1 MLGKRN
7 GCEGPK
13 PPFGGSPRQA
23 LGVVASM
30 PDRAKQG
37 GVSEESSSV
46 GTPAMVELDV
56 LFRNEQHALVRFF
69 TRYRASPE
77 DARDLVQETFLRLA
91 RLDPNRS
98 GSILRP
104 AEYLRQIARNLLK
117 DRAKAARRHAADA
130 HQNADD
136 VDLAGVDELGRLEA
150 RDSLA
155 RLEAAMATLKPRTR
169 EIFMAHRLE
178 GLSYAE
184 IAARTGLTVW
194 GVEKQIGRA
203 IDHLRR
209 KMGRP

>member
-1 MLGKRN
+1 
-7 GCEGPK
+7 
-13 PPFGGSPRQA
+13 
-23 LGVVASM
+23 M
-30 PDRAKQG
+30 PDRAEPA
-37 GVSEESSSV
+37 GVSEEPTSAAAP
-46 GTPAMVELDV
+46 TMVELDV

-91 RLDPNRS
+91 RIDLNRS

-117 DRAKAARRHAADA
+117 DKAKAGRRHAVDA
-130 HQNADD
+130 HLNADD
-136 VDLAGVDELGRLEA
+136 VDLVGVDELDRLEA

-155 RLEAAMATLKPRTR
+155 RLEAAMRTLKPRTR
-169 EIFMAHRLE
+169 EIFMAQRLE

-184 IAARTGLTVW
+184 IAARTGLSVS

-209 KMGRP
+209 NMGPL